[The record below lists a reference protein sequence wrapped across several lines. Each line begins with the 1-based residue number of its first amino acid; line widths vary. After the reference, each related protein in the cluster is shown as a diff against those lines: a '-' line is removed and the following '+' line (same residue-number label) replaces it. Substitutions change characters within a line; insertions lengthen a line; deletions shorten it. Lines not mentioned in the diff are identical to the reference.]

1 MVIHIHLWNS
11 PLTWIR
17 GIYVELAQVLGAL
30 GEVER
35 VGIGEEY
42 VHVQLEAPVRD
53 PLLQRRWKRAGV
65 KGHQH
70 LGTAES
76 ERKQLKINEI
86 CLCLNT
92 VMYVISIHLNQIN
105 IGAFHIQTIKRKDLR
120 SWNILYMSFYE
131 P

>member
-86 CLCLNT
+86 CLCLNP

-105 IGAFHIQTIKRKDLR
+105 IG
-120 SWNILYMSFYE
+120 LYTNY
-131 P
+131 